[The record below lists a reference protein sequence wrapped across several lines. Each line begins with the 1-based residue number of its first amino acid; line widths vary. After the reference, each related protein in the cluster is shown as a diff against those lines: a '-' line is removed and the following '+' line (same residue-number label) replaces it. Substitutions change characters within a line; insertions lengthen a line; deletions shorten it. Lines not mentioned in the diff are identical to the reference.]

1 MLICVY
7 VNTVLS
13 YGILFQ
19 NYFFLKRSQVVI
31 YLQKNI
37 HPKLSYISMYFQD
50 VFFSQV
56 LLSFPLFVIRLTIKL
71 QSASTLNQPQSRS

>member
-50 VFFSQV
+50 VFFS
-56 LLSFPLFVIRLTIKL
+56 SLTIL
-71 QSASTLNQPQSRS
+71 QCSVSKVFFYIKKYV